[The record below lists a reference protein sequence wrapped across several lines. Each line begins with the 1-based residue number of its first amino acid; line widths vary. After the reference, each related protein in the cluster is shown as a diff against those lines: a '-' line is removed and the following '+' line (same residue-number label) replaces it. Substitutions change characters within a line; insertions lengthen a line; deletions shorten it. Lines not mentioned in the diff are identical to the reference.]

1 MGKGKK
7 KSKSG
12 KRQEKEAFKVK
23 ETLTEVEVPKED
35 SVAEKLNNALILDDS
50 TEFFVVSNGNI
61 KNNNEKVMITPPQ
74 TSKNYQFKSSTDQDS
89 GDSGKKGSD
98 SSRNYSCTS
107 TGDNSWMEKDPFEVS
122 YSGSINYNNLS
133 KKGTK

>member
-7 KSKSG
+7 KGKSG

-50 TEFFVVSNGNI
+50 TEFFVVSNAN
-61 KNNNEKVMITPPQ
+61 
-74 TSKNYQFKSSTDQDS
+74 
-89 GDSGKKGSD
+89 
-98 SSRNYSCTS
+98 
-107 TGDNSWMEKDPFEVS
+107 
-122 YSGSINYNNLS
+122 
-133 KKGTK
+133 